1 MTLMK
6 VNLRRGRSVSSRWHS
21 MESLDS
27 TSRGRGRGAKPEA
40 QQQRPR
46 SRDSLGPRGFT
57 SMVNLLG
64 QGGQAGGRSKVVRTE
79 SVPPPDSLS
88 LATSCSCTT
97 EGREEEPIPRQAMQ
111 DGKKTKV
118 EYLGSVPI
126 DSKATDLSSLQVP
139 MKNLYLKFIDLKNM
153 GHQQLPGTLEI
164 SETGLKVNYIRELHR
179 GVQEIFNPFP
189 TIAVW
194 AAVKFVHKKEHSAGG
209 EIQHRL
215 HPSSSLVES
224 STVQVLSLSRFAFL
238 PLIADPDDSGKT
250 DLFHHLSSQE
260 AKLAAGPSHPGNWF
274 VFC

>member
-1 MTLMK
+1 M
-6 VNLRRGRSVSSRWHS
+6 
-21 MESLDS
+21 
-27 TSRGRGRGAKPEA
+27 
-40 QQQRPR
+40 
-46 SRDSLGPRGFT
+46 
-57 SMVNLLG
+57 
-64 QGGQAGGRSKVVRTE
+64 VRTE

-209 EIQHRL
+209 EIQHRSHL
-215 HPSSSLVES
+215 PLPSHLLPSSSLS
-224 STVQVLSLSRFAFL
+224 LQVCFPPADSRSGRLWEDGSFPP
-238 PLIADPDDSGKT
+238 PLCTRGKIGCRT
-250 DLFHHLSSQE
+250 IS
-260 AKLAAGPSHPGNWF
+260 PW
-274 VFC
+274 

>member
-1 MTLMK
+1 
-6 VNLRRGRSVSSRWHS
+6 

-27 TSRGRGRGAKPEA
+27 RSRGRGGKPDP

-64 QGGQAGGRSKVVRTE
+64 QGGHAGGRSKVVRTE

-97 EGREEEPIPRQAMQ
+97 EGREEEPIPKQAMQ

-126 DSKATDLSSLQVP
+126 DSKGTDLSSLQVP

-209 EIQHRL
+209 EIQHRFL
-215 HPSSSLVES
+215 IFPRRVIHRSSSLS
-224 STVQVLSLSRFAFL
+224 LQVCFPPADRRSGRLREDGSFSPPLFSR
-238 PLIADPDDSGKT
+238 G
-250 DLFHHLSSQE
+250 Q
-260 AKLAAGPSHPGNWF
+260 AGVRTNPPW
-274 VFC
+274 

>member
-1 MTLMK
+1 
-6 VNLRRGRSVSSRWHS
+6 

-40 QQQRPR
+40 QLQRPR

-64 QGGQAGGRSKVVRTE
+64 QGGGQAGGRSKVVRTE

-97 EGREEEPIPRQAMQ
+97 EGGREEEPIPRQAMQ

-209 EIQHRL
+209 EIQHRFL
-215 HPSSSLVES
+215 QQSTTPHLPSSSHPPFKFSYFAGL
-224 STVQVLSLSRFAFL
+224 LSCL
-238 PLIADPDDSGKT
+238 
-250 DLFHHLSSQE
+250 
-260 AKLAAGPSHPGNWF
+260 
-274 VFC
+274 